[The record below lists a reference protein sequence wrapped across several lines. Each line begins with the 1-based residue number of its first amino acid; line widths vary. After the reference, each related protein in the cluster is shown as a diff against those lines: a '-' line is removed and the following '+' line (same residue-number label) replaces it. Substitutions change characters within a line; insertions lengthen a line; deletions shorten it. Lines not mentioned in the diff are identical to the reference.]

1 MIKINVSE
9 GNAKKLVE
17 ELIGKISEMGLYTMQ
32 KNDLNDYL
40 LFLLDK
46 YSEEHF
52 LEKFSNFDN
61 AKMFK
66 VSEAKL
72 KNSKLNI
79 DLKFREGNDYLTEI
93 KKFLANLNADN
104 FRLNHSGDAYIFV
117 LDNKY
122 TRMCIENVLKKSG
135 NTLNYSFNPERV
147 EMNKDVLHSF
157 LEEFKKELGDRVKI
171 EEAKDSL
178 IDLLVSLTD
187 KILPI
192 KDVITPIKTFIKAI
206 KN

>member
-1 MIKINVSE
+1 MKITVSE
-9 GNAKKLVE
+9 ENAKKLVE
-17 ELIGKISEMGLYTMQ
+17 ELIEKITEMGLYTMQ

-46 YSEEHF
+46 YSAERF
-52 LEKFSNFDN
+52 LENFSNFDN

-93 KKFLANLNADN
+93 KKFLANLTEDN
-104 FRLNHSGDAYIFV
+104 FRLNRTEDAYIFV

-135 NTLNYSFNPERV
+135 NTLNYHFNPERV

-157 LEEFKKELGDRVKI
+157 LEEFRKELGDRIKT
-171 EEAKDSL
+171 EEAKAAVSALMLSL
-178 IDLLVSLTD
+178 AD

>member
-1 MIKINVSE
+1 MKITVSE
-9 GNAKKLVE
+9 ENAKKLVE
-17 ELIGKISEMGLYTMQ
+17 ELIEKITEMGLYTMQ

-46 YSEEHF
+46 YSAERF
-52 LEKFSNFDN
+52 LENFSNFDN

-93 KKFLANLNADN
+93 KKFLANLTEDN
-104 FRLNHSGDAYIFV
+104 FRLNRTGDAYIFV

-122 TRMCIENVLKKSG
+122 THMCI
-135 NTLNYSFNPERV
+135 
-147 EMNKDVLHSF
+147 
-157 LEEFKKELGDRVKI
+157 
-171 EEAKDSL
+171 
-178 IDLLVSLTD
+178 
-187 KILPI
+187 
-192 KDVITPIKTFIKAI
+192 
-206 KN
+206 

>member
-1 MIKINVSE
+1 MFRKKTLKSWLKNSSE
-9 GNAKKLVE
+9 KFRKWDY
-17 ELIGKISEMGLYTMQ
+17 IRCK

-40 LFLLDK
+40 LFLFDK

-52 LEKFSNFDN
+52 LENSSNFDN

-93 KKFLANLNADN
+93 QKFLANLNVNN

>member
-1 MIKINVSE
+1 MKINVSQE
-9 GNAKKLVE
+9 NSKKLVE

-40 LFLLDK
+40 LFLFDK

-52 LEKFSNFDN
+52 LENSSNFDN

-93 KKFLANLNADN
+93 QKFLENLNVNN

-122 TRMCIENVLKKSG
+122 TRMCI
-135 NTLNYSFNPERV
+135 
-147 EMNKDVLHSF
+147 
-157 LEEFKKELGDRVKI
+157 
-171 EEAKDSL
+171 
-178 IDLLVSLTD
+178 
-187 KILPI
+187 
-192 KDVITPIKTFIKAI
+192 
-206 KN
+206 

>member
-1 MIKINVSE
+1 MKITVSE
-9 GNAKKLVE
+9 ENAKKLVE
-17 ELIGKISEMGLYTMQ
+17 ELIEKITEMGLYTMQ

-46 YSEEHF
+46 YSAERF
-52 LEKFSNFDN
+52 LENFSNFDN

-93 KKFLANLNADN
+93 KKFLANLTEDN
-104 FRLNHSGDAYIFV
+104 FRLNRTEDAYIFV

-135 NTLNYSFNPERV
+135 NTLNYHFNPERV
-147 EMNKDVLHSF
+147 EMNKDVLYSF
-157 LEEFKKELGDRVKI
+157 LEEFRKELGGSIKT
-171 EEAKDSL
+171 EEANAAVSTLMLSL
-178 IDLLVSLTD
+178 AD
-187 KILPI
+187 KLLPI

>member
-1 MIKINVSE
+1 MIKINVSKE
-9 GNAKKLVE
+9 NSKKLVE

-46 YSEEHF
+46 YSNEQF
-52 LEKFSNFDN
+52 LENSSNFDN

-93 KKFLANLNADN
+93 QKFLENLNVNN

-157 LEEFKKELGDRVKI
+157 LEEFKKKLGDSVKT
-171 EEAKDSL
+171 EEKKRAIKNFVLSFA
-178 IDLLVSLTD
+178 D

-192 KDVITPIKTFIKAI
+192 EDVITPIHKFISEI